1 MKRFLPPFVL
11 ADCLRTLQHAW
22 ALAPAQRSAAARV
35 EKKKKKKAHV
45 VIAQAQ
51 AWARAGP
58 AREGTDGSERGSD
71 GPPAPGPLGTVV
83 FVKKHASCFGCHGLA
98 DPPKQAN
105 VITQ

>member
-22 ALAPAQRSAAARV
+22 ALAPVQRSAAARV
-35 EKKKKKKAHV
+35 EKKKKAHV
-45 VIAQAQ
+45 VTAQAQ
-51 AWARAGP
+51 ARARAGP
-58 AREGTDGSERGSD
+58 AREGTAESERGSD

-105 VITQ
+105 GITQ